1 VVTARPSRSLEEIV
15 GRMLVVGVLTA
26 AAVIA
31 VGLALL
37 IPPGTGKRVL
47 LSQLMSEHE
56 VFVAD
61 LPRSL
66 VAVAAGVLHGRPVAI
81 IFLGVVLLILTPV
94 MRVVAAGIYFA
105 RHRERRY
112 ALVSIAILLLL
123 LLGFV
128 LGAVT

>member
-1 VVTARPSRSLEEIV
+1 VTGRPGRSLEEIV
-15 GRMLVVGVLTA
+15 GRMLVIGVLTA

-81 IFLGVVLLILTPV
+81 IFLGVVILILTPV

-105 RHRERRY
+105 RHGERRY
-112 ALVSIAILLLL
+112 ALISIAILLLL